1 MNPFQKNPFVKNK
14 ETIIKGYNP
23 KLEEQNKLE
32 NIKLNMTKLKYEK
45 PTNIPNPSM
54 QQRIN
59 NLKEMDKWK

>member
-23 KLEEQNKLE
+23 KLDEQNKLE
-32 NIKLNMTKLKYEK
+32 NIKLNMTKLKYEEK
-45 PTNIPNPSM
+45 TNIPTPNL